1 MVQFDTGTVEQ
12 LYSDTDKV
20 WYWYTL
26 IMVQFDTG
34 TVEQWYSDTDKSV
47 VLVHC
52 DNGTVW
58 HGYSAVVV

>member
-1 MVQFDTGTVEQ
+1 M
-12 LYSDTDKV
+12 
-20 WYWYTL
+20 